1 MISSKSTEAILP
13 EVVYFL
19 AIWATSLR
27 LCSISRSLACVSPSL
42 HLWIYSDSS
51 SSLSG
56 FGKEAKVPRKKAV
69 NGAHPSKAVFYI
81 LCGLQKKCERFLQKK
96 APKYHGGG
104 QVKSVR
110 RSLMVSGAKGGSYLL
125 VYISVFVPVSEIMAV
140 SDVSG
145 DKVVHLVLVQ
155 IHIAVVIVIF
165 IVIQIIFAHFTA

>member
-1 MISSKSTEAILP
+1 MASRALFPELNESMAFIRPMEPIEMISSKSTEAILP

-96 APKYHGGG
+96 LPNTTA
-104 QVKSVR
+104 
-110 RSLMVSGAKGGSYLL
+110 A
-125 VYISVFVPVSEIMAV
+125 
-140 SDVSG
+140 
-145 DKVVHLVLVQ
+145 DK
-155 IHIAVVIVIF
+155 
-165 IVIQIIFAHFTA
+165 